1 MARRSLCDVASKSKA
16 MPELQLSC
24 EEVEAL
30 YAIGFQKVSDH
41 CKDEPVM
48 FNFDVDWAS
57 CLSAHYPWVQIL
69 QTKICILKSDSNLE
83 FLACY
88 CSPDGNTS
96 NRGFCISKI
105 ECLMN
110 GQGINI
116 EKASELEVE
125 ETCLNQI
132 KYFLEANTNDREWF
146 AKAQRNDKLR
156 VRAPYHQDSPCFNEN
171 FSGLFDI
178 GQLDLVDLNN
188 GRMDVLSPI
197 LVPDTNKVMENLKD
211 NVEEME
217 IDPLISQRMHKL
229 SFFFEERIM
238 VDLLIWIPGII
249 LGFSTIVK
257 EKGKFM
263 KLFVFV
269 LQFVIISV
277 GLYNSIVPFIPESH
291 YDTLAQ
297 LRKAQLG
304 LMLALMILTPVLP
317 SDSCEMTE
325 YFLKISLFS
334 FIPDIALW
342 KVVTVMYTEER
353 LETFKVLIRIW
364 FVLMLQFS
372 TFKVVVYFK
381 KAYLSPSSTS
391 PVELKRSNSRKKKEN
406 KKVTKLAIP
415 EVQATRSPVQKKK
428 SQKVKKPKEES
439 IFSIF
444 CQNSCEGVVNIG
456 YVSVNCTE
464 TCFNQFHLQCWS
476 SYLQVQFIQ
485 SESCLLGQACL
496 TQTCSGRIFEI
507 VWVDK
512 YGKETARKDNYAD
525 LATVKKEVKQRGRQ
539 KPKTQLSRSYSE
551 GSGGS
556 SEDKSLTQTSARA
569 GLIRPEN
576 IIREKIDLTSQGQQG
591 ERNVIRTFST
601 SYASM
606 VKNKGIDN
614 NNLSYTT
621 STDVVDEILELNC
634 PEYFN
639 QNCKMTEKS
648 KILSLINKSREEQS
662 TCVKSKLYS
671 SSSAIIFVPGAPPSE
686 SPVGHNTK
694 QTLPLT
700 GLGQTKIMETKERK
714 TVAMDV
720 TLLSQVSSLTRIMA
734 KHFTSHSLLDLDTA
748 VKEVLATVRLEDVT
762 IPEFRA
768 MIEEKLE
775 KAKENDCDSEIY
787 MSDDDFDGDDEALGK
802 VSKMIR
808 I

>member
-269 LQFVIISV
+269 LQFVLS
-277 GLYNSIVPFIPESH
+277 
-291 YDTLAQ
+291 Q
-297 LRKAQLG
+297 
-304 LMLALMILTPVLP
+304 PVLN
-317 SDSCEMTE
+317 
-325 YFLKISLFS
+325 LL
-334 FIPDIALW
+334 
-342 KVVTVMYTEER
+342 
-353 LETFKVLIRIW
+353 
-364 FVLMLQFS
+364 
-372 TFKVVVYFK
+372 
-381 KAYLSPSSTS
+381 
-391 PVELKRSNSRKKKEN
+391 
-406 KKVTKLAIP
+406 KLADI
-415 EVQATRSPVQKKK
+415 K
-428 SQKVKKPKEES
+428 
-439 IFSIF
+439 
-444 CQNSCEGVVNIG
+444 
-456 YVSVNCTE
+456 
-464 TCFNQFHLQCWS
+464 
-476 SYLQVQFIQ
+476 
-485 SESCLLGQACL
+485 
-496 TQTCSGRIFEI
+496 
-507 VWVDK
+507 
-512 YGKETARKDNYAD
+512 
-525 LATVKKEVKQRGRQ
+525 
-539 KPKTQLSRSYSE
+539 
-551 GSGGS
+551 
-556 SEDKSLTQTSARA
+556 
-569 GLIRPEN
+569 
-576 IIREKIDLTSQGQQG
+576 
-591 ERNVIRTFST
+591 
-601 SYASM
+601 
-606 VKNKGIDN
+606 
-614 NNLSYTT
+614 
-621 STDVVDEILELNC
+621 
-634 PEYFN
+634 
-639 QNCKMTEKS
+639 
-648 KILSLINKSREEQS
+648 
-662 TCVKSKLYS
+662 
-671 SSSAIIFVPGAPPSE
+671 
-686 SPVGHNTK
+686 
-694 QTLPLT
+694 
-700 GLGQTKIMETKERK
+700 
-714 TVAMDV
+714 
-720 TLLSQVSSLTRIMA
+720 
-734 KHFTSHSLLDLDTA
+734 
-748 VKEVLATVRLEDVT
+748 
-762 IPEFRA
+762 
-768 MIEEKLE
+768 
-775 KAKENDCDSEIY
+775 
-787 MSDDDFDGDDEALGK
+787 
-802 VSKMIR
+802 
-808 I
+808 